1 MFRGEGRQ
9 LQESQCDQTRQ
20 NKNQGKLRNI
30 PQYLLMANQYEN
42 EANDHGDENDID
54 ETDGESLAR
63 RY

>member
-1 MFRGEGRQ
+1 M
-9 LQESQCDQTRQ
+9 RQ
-20 NKNQGKLRNI
+20 NQNQGKLRNI